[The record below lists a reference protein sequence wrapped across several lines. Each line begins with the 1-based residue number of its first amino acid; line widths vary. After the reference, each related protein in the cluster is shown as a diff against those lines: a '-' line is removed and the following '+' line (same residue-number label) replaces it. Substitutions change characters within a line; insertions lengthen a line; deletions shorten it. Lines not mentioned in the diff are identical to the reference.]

1 MTRGM
6 NFRNPILREY
16 TALSSLC
23 LCLYPP
29 EVSHC
34 RSRNG
39 ILARKAQERA
49 LTMRKVQIQS
59 CGKTRSV
66 STSQTAREIS
76 NNKKLTILH
85 LRNVSRKKF

>member
-6 NFRNPILREY
+6 DFRNPILREY

-39 ILARKAQERA
+39 ILARKAQESAR
-49 LTMRKVQIQS
+49 
-59 CGKTRSV
+59 
-66 STSQTAREIS
+66 TSLQMVHFCYYNMMET
-76 NNKKLTILH
+76 TIGRIFLQ
-85 LRNVSRKKF
+85 

>member
-49 LTMRKVQIQS
+49 RTSLQMVHFSYYNMMETTIGRTFVQ
-59 CGKTRSV
+59 
-66 STSQTAREIS
+66 
-76 NNKKLTILH
+76 
-85 LRNVSRKKF
+85 

>member
-1 MTRGM
+1 MTREM
-6 NFRNPILREY
+6 DFRNPILREY

-23 LCLYPP
+23 LWLYPP

-49 LTMRKVQIQS
+49 R
-59 CGKTRSV
+59 
-66 STSQTAREIS
+66 TSLQMMHFCHYNMMET
-76 NNKKLTILH
+76 TIGRIFLQ
-85 LRNVSRKKF
+85 